1 MESEFR
7 IVSIVMRDPYLIKSV
22 GHAAQ
27 LLAAFESPG
36 DILTQKEI
44 GKRTGLTRGIVMRLL
59 YTLGRHHV
67 VEKVGSNQYR
77 ILYRRLAKSRWKI
90 GYGSPGIN
98 NLFTQQVTE
107 GLHVAADRSGEV
119 EIMMLDHRCKTS
131 VTLRNAD
138 QFIREHVDLVIEYQ
152 VDEQA
157 GAMIAN
163 SYREAH
169 IPVVAVN
176 NPHPGA
182 TYFGANNY
190 EAGLI
195 GGRYLGKW
203 ARAHWQG
210 EVDEILMLALTRAG
224 AIPKTRLSG
233 MVQGIREVL
242 GAGSERIPVV
252 YLDGRSD
259 FEASWNVVRKYLRN
273 GGRGRTLIGAMNDNS
288 GLGALRAYEEA
299 GREENCAIMGQNG
312 SPEARHE
319 LRKERSRFVGSV
331 AYFPE
336 KYGEGLLRLVL
347 DLLNSR
353 FVAPAI
359 FTQHQLLTSRNVNHI
374 YPNDSIMDYADPI

>member
-1 MESEFR
+1 MLR
-7 IVSIVMRDPYLIKSV
+7 IGSSNLVRDPYLIKSV

-36 DILTQKEI
+36 EVLTQKEI
-44 GKRTGLTRGIVMRLL
+44 GKRTGLSRGIVMRLL
-59 YTLGRHHV
+59 YTLGQHHV
-67 VEKVGSNQYR
+67 VEKMASNRYR
-77 ILYRRLAKSRWKI
+77 ILYRRLAKSRWRI
-90 GYGSPGIN
+90 GYGMPGID
-98 NLFTQQVTE
+98 NLFTRLVTE
-107 GLHVAADRSGEV
+107 SLHVAADRSGEV
-119 EIMMLDHRCKTS
+119 EILTLDHRCKTA
-131 VTLRNAD
+131 VTLRNAK

-152 VDEQA
+152 VDEHA
-157 GAMIAN
+157 GAMISN

-176 NPHPGA
+176 NPHAGA

-195 GGRYLGKW
+195 GGRHLGKW
-203 ARAHWQG
+203 ARSQWQG
-210 EVDEILMLALTRAG
+210 QVDEILMLALTRAG

-259 FEASWNVVRKYLRN
+259 FEASWNVVRGYLRK
-273 GGRGRTLIGAMNDNS
+273 GGSSRTLVGAMNDNS
-288 GLGALRAYEEA
+288 ALGALRAYEEA
-299 GREENCAIMGQNG
+299 GRHECCAIMGQNG

-319 LRKERSRFVGSV
+319 LRKERSRFIGSV

-336 KYGEGLLRLVL
+336 KYGDGLLRLAL

-359 FTQHQLLTSRNVNHI
+359 FTKHQLLTSRNVDHI
-374 YPNDSIMDYADPI
+374 YPNDSIMDYCAEPM

>member
-1 MESEFR
+1 MLR
-7 IVSIVMRDPYLIKSV
+7 IGSSNLVRDPYLIKSV

-36 DILTQKEI
+36 EVLTQKEI
-44 GKRTGLTRGIVMRLL
+44 GKRTGLSRGIVMRLL
-59 YTLGRHHV
+59 YTLGQHHV
-67 VEKVGSNQYR
+67 VEKMASNRYR
-77 ILYRRLAKSRWKI
+77 ILYRRLAKSRWRI
-90 GYGSPGIN
+90 GYGMPGID
-98 NLFTQQVTE
+98 NLFTRLVTE
-107 GLHVAADRSGEV
+107 SLHVAADRSGEV
-119 EIMMLDHRCKTS
+119 EILTLDHRCKTA
-131 VTLRNAD
+131 VTLRNAK

-152 VDEQA
+152 VDEHA
-157 GAMIAN
+157 GAMISN

-176 NPHPGA
+176 NPHAGA

-195 GGRYLGKW
+195 GGRHLGKW
-203 ARAHWQG
+203 ARSQWQG
-210 EVDEILMLALTRAG
+210 QVDEILMLALTRAG

-233 MVQGIREVL
+233 MVQGLREVL

-259 FEASWNVVRKYLRN
+259 FEASWNVVRGYLRK
-273 GGRGRTLIGAMNDNS
+273 GGSSRTLVGAMNDNS
-288 GLGALRAYEEA
+288 ALGALRAYEEA
-299 GREENCAIMGQNG
+299 GRHECCAIMGQNG

-319 LRKERSRFVGSV
+319 LRKERSRFIGSV

-336 KYGEGLLRLVL
+336 KYGDGLLRLAL

-359 FTQHQLLTSRNVNHI
+359 FTKHQLLTSRNVDHI
-374 YPNDSIMDYADPI
+374 YPNDSIMDYCAEPM

>member
-1 MESEFR
+1 MLR
-7 IVSIVMRDPYLIKSV
+7 IGSSNLVRDPYLIKSV

-36 DILTQKEI
+36 EVLTQKEI
-44 GKRTGLTRGIVMRLL
+44 GKRTGLSRGIVMRLL
-59 YTLGRHHV
+59 YTLGQHHV
-67 VEKVGSNQYR
+67 VEKMASNRYR
-77 ILYRRLAKSRWKI
+77 ILYRRLAKSRWRI
-90 GYGSPGIN
+90 GYGMPGID
-98 NLFTQQVTE
+98 NLFTRLVTE
-107 GLHVAADRSGEV
+107 SLHVAADRSGEV
-119 EIMMLDHRCKTS
+119 EILTLDHRCKTA
-131 VTLRNAD
+131 VTLRNAK

-152 VDEQA
+152 VDEHA
-157 GAMIAN
+157 GAMISN

-176 NPHPGA
+176 NPHAGA

-195 GGRYLGKW
+195 GGRHLGKW
-203 ARAHWQG
+203 ARSQWQG
-210 EVDEILMLALTRAG
+210 QVDEILMLALTRAG

-233 MVQGIREVL
+233 MVQGIREML

-259 FEASWNVVRKYLRN
+259 FEASWNVVRGYLRK
-273 GGRGRTLIGAMNDNS
+273 GGSSRTLVGAMNDNS
-288 GLGALRAYEEA
+288 ALGALRAYEEA
-299 GREENCAIMGQNG
+299 GRHECCAIMGQNG

-319 LRKERSRFVGSV
+319 LRKERSRFIGSV

-336 KYGEGLLRLVL
+336 KYGDGLLRLAL

-359 FTQHQLLTSRNVNHI
+359 FTQHQLLTSRNVDHI
-374 YPNDSIMDYADPI
+374 YPNDSIMDYCAEPM